1 MIGLLENYDNLAAY
15 DKDTFVN
22 QNKIAITFSKATK
35 FVTYDYWFAKCIGVQ
50 QDQIYKSND

>member
-1 MIGLLENYDNLAAY
+1 MIGIIENYDNIATY

-50 QDQIYKSND
+50 QNQIY